1 MIKLKQDSFLLKS
14 ENYSIDKNK
23 IDLNKDRIAYY
34 MNLRDYFT
42 DTVEQIQYDNNEEQS
57 FDCGIQGDGFGIS
70 FELDN
75 NIYRLSVQKVRV
87 HNE

>member
-1 MIKLKQDSFLLKS
+1 
-14 ENYSIDKNK
+14 
-23 IDLNKDRIAYY
+23 

-42 DTVEQIQYDNNEEQS
+42 DTVEQIQYDNNEKQT

-75 NIYRLSVQKVRV
+75 NIYRISVQKVSA
-87 HNE
+87 